1 MELRDIIFAITSDLE
16 SWIEYYQDTGDK
28 ETLDDILR
36 KISDL
41 RTASFFILDKT
52 GELLDQ
58 LEAEAKN
65 DQDTIRRIFDL

>member
-1 MELRDIIFAITSDLE
+1 MKLRDIVFALISDLE
-16 SWIEYYQDTGDK
+16 NWVEYYK
-28 ETLDDILR
+28 ETGNKEALDDILS
-36 KISDL
+36 KITDL

-65 DQDTIRRIFDL
+65 DQATIKRVFDI

>member
-1 MELRDIIFAITSDLE
+1 MELRDIVFAITSNLE
-16 SWIEYYQDTGDK
+16 SWIEYYQATGDK
-28 ETLDDILR
+28 EALDKTLS

-52 GELLDQ
+52 GELLDN
-58 LEAEAKN
+58 LEAGAKN

>member
-1 MELRDIIFAITSDLE
+1 MELRDIIFAICNDLE
-16 SWIEYYQDTGDK
+16 SWIEYYQHTGDK
-28 ETLDDILR
+28 ETLDKTLK

-52 GELLDQ
+52 EELLDS

-65 DQDTIRRIFDL
+65 DQNTIRRIFDM

>member
-1 MELRDIIFAITSDLE
+1 MELRDIVFAICNDLE
-16 SWIEYYQDTGDK
+16 SWIEYYQATGDK
-28 ETLDDILR
+28 EALDKTLS

-52 GELLDQ
+52 GELLDN

>member
-1 MELRDIIFAITSDLE
+1 MKLRDIIFALISDLE
-16 SWIEYYQDTGDK
+16 SWIEYYQHTGDK
-28 ETLDDILR
+28 EALDKTLK

-41 RTASFFILDKT
+41 RTASFFILDETEK
-52 GELLDQ
+52 LLDD